1 VFPRI
6 KTVKGTKGQTYEYL
20 VISESE
26 WQKGKGSV
34 IKDVAKLG
42 NVKKFSERNIEQLIN
57 GLIRLFG
64 IEKFGLAE
72 NVEILES
79 LEYGR
84 IIFWRHLWNKMK
96 LTKII
101 SRQIRKQEG
110 RVKINAA
117 AFVEIMTVNRCCDPL
132 SKLAASRWKGDTCYK
147 LMKGYGDLSDEV
159 EYYYRSMDYLLK
171 VKDAVELE
179 IFKRLE
185 TLFSINVKLTFYDIT
200 STFFYTDNCPIGK
213 KGHSRDHRSDKEQIV
228 IGVVTSDEG
237 YPIKH
242 YVFTGNTKDETT
254 VSEVVSDLRKRFNIE
269 ETVFVGDRGMI
280 TKLNLEK
287 ILAED
292 FSYIMGVKHKQD
304 AVVQKFFD
312 NDELD
317 FTTGVDYKNLK
328 LLDKRIEIKN
338 YITWKCETILEE
350 EKIKPAK
357 EAFDKFAEKVRLLDN
372 KSEVAYKDFKGVILG
387 IADNGNG
394 KLARKLF
401 SVVKK
406 FKNKYEEEKR
416 FVFCLNSDRRGEA
429 SSRREE
435 KLKVFEGELND
446 AAKRKLSN
454 EIDLTK
460 ALEKIFEGYKRRYRK
475 FFNIETSSDG
485 SFSFERDVEAINKD
499 SRYDGVFI
507 VTSNRKDL
515 SPVKQVASYKN
526 LQEVEILFDDLK
538 HFVDIH
544 PVRHWLEI
552 RVRAHVF
559 ICVLSL
565 LLKRIFEIEHLKNK
579 ALTLPLEDIK
589 RVKLVKYSIR
599 VAEGSD
605 KRLEFPK
612 VTNLSQ
618 EQKRYFKMIGIR
630 NPGNLENYAW

>member
-1 VFPRI
+1 MFPRI
-6 KTVKGTKGQTYEYL
+6 KTVKGAKGRTYEYL

-72 NVEILES
+72 DVEILES
-79 LEYGR
+79 LEYGG
-84 IIFWRHLWNKMK
+84 IIFWRQLWNNMK
-96 LTKII
+96 LTEII
-101 SRQIRKQEG
+101 SGQIRKQEG

-117 AFVEIMTVNRCCDPL
+117 AYVEVMTVNRCVNPL

-171 VKDAVELE
+171 VKDVVELE

-200 STFFYTDNCPIGK
+200 STFFYTDNCSIGK
-213 KGHSRDHRSDKEQIV
+213 NGHSRDHRPDKEQIV

-254 VSEVVSDLRKRFNIE
+254 VSEVVSDLKNQFNIE

-304 AVVQKFFD
+304 AIVQKFFD

-317 FTTGVDYKNLK
+317 FTAGIDYKNLK
-328 LLDKRIEIKN
+328 LLEKRIGIKN
-338 YITWKCETILEE
+338 YIVWKCGTILKEE
-350 EKIKPAK
+350 GGVPEK
-357 EAFDKFAEKVRLLDN
+357 EAFDKFAEKVRSLDN
-372 KSEVAYKDFKGVILG
+372 ESKVAYKDLKEFIFEITENK
-387 IADNGNG
+387 NG

-401 SVVKK
+401 NVVKK
-406 FKNKYEEEKR
+406 FENKYEEEKR

-435 KLKVFEGELND
+435 KLKVFEGELSD

-475 FFNIETSSDG
+475 FFNIETNSDG
-485 SFSFERDVEAINKD
+485 SFTFERDVEAIKKD
-499 SRYDGVFI
+499 SRYDGIFI
-507 VTSNRKDL
+507 VTSNRNDI
-515 SPVKQVASYKN
+515 SPAKQVASYKN
-526 LQEVEILFDDLK
+526 LQEVETLFDDLK

-579 ALTLPLEDIK
+579 ALTLPLEEIK
-589 RVKLVKYSIR
+589 RVKLVKYGIR

-612 VTNLSQ
+612 VTNLSE
-618 EQKRYFKMIGIR
+618 EQQRYFKMIGIR
-630 NPGNLENYAW
+630 NPSNLENYTW